1 MLDLADDKGA
11 MCGKLFADMG
21 AEVIKV
27 EPPGGCPTRRI
38 PPFLEDRPGLD
49 TSLYFLAYQ
58 AGKRSITLNL
68 ECADGR
74 RLLTELTRQSDFLVE
89 SFRVGYLDS
98 LGLGYQA
105 LAAINRRLVY
115 TSITPFGDRGPG
127 KNYHAADITVWAAG
141 GNMYLMGE
149 RGRPPLQISAPQ
161 AGLHAGAE
169 AAAASMIAHYPR
181 QISGQGQHVVVDMQ
195 ACVAW
200 TLMNAQAFPIMHG
213 KSMTRNGVYT
223 GALRLARKMV
233 FRCSDGHI
241 SMLHAGGAAAPA
253 AKAMVDW
260 MDEKGFAAD
269 WMKQQNWSMW
279 MPGVLSKASDSEID
293 QIHDLE
299 DRVERFFLT
308 MTKHEIYEQGLKRR
322 ILLSPVNTVAEIAA
336 DNQLKV
342 RDYFIS
348 VPHHLNGGINLTFPG
363 PFAKLSAT
371 PLATP
376 TLAPK
381 LGEHNE
387 EIYRGMLGLKAGE
400 LAMLRATGAI

>member
-1 MLDLADDKGA
+1 
-11 MCGKLFADMG
+11 
-21 AEVIKV
+21 
-27 EPPGGCPTRRI
+27 
-38 PPFLEDRPGLD
+38 
-49 TSLYFLAYQ
+49 
-58 AGKRSITLNL
+58 
-68 ECADGR
+68 
-74 RLLTELTRQSDFLVE
+74 
-89 SFRVGYLDS
+89 
-98 LGLGYQA
+98 
-105 LAAINRRLVY
+105 
-115 TSITPFGDRGPG
+115 
-127 KNYHAADITVWAAG
+127 
-141 GNMYLMGE
+141 MGE
-149 RGRPPLQISAPQ
+149 QGRPPLQVSAPQ

-181 QISGQGQHVVVDMQ
+181 QSTGQGQHVVVDMQ

-233 FRCSDGHI
+233 FRCADGHV

-260 MDEKGFAAD
+260 MGEKGFAAD
-269 WMKQQNWSMW
+269 WMKEQNWSMW
-279 MPGVLSKASDSEID
+279 APGVLSKASDSDIE

-299 DRVERFFLT
+299 ERVERFFLT
-308 MTKHEIYEQGLKRR
+308 MTKREIYQQGLKRR

-336 DNQLKV
+336 DDQLKA
-342 RDYFIS
+342 RDYFVS
-348 VPHHLNGGINLTFPG
+348 VPHDINGGVNLTFPG

-376 TLAPK
+376 TPAPK

-387 EIYRGMLGLKAGE
+387 EIYGGLLGLSTTE
-400 LAMLRATGAI
+400 LSMLRATGAI